1 MKILA
6 ELTVLSPAEIE
17 AIHRSSLR
25 ILEKAGVRI
34 PHPECLRTCAELGA
48 QAEAESCVVRFPS
61 AVMEEVLERIR
72 SLAAP
77 PGPSP
82 RKLEGRISTGIY
94 VADYRTNTRRLG
106 LLDDIRKGI
115 ALVEHLKNIP
125 TSNAVVVPSD
135 VPAELADVVAFQ
147 TIYAYSRKPGDTYV
161 LSPAS
166 AGHILKMARVMD
178 RRVTY
183 LLDTVSPLQ
192 FRKENLE
199 IAVLFA
205 RAGQRVSIGP
215 MSMAGATAPVSLAG
229 SLVLQNAE
237 ALASLFLVYGL
248 TGRAAA
254 YTSTPHSMDMRTLL
268 CSFGSPNQAL
278 FGVAVAQL
286 ARRYGLPA
294 EVNAGL
300 SDALRPD
307 FQCGFEKAA
316 SAIFSGLAGASA
328 IGAQG
333 IAGSDQGF
341 SFEQLVI
348 DNEWLE
354 AYNYLLDGFEVSEE
368 TLAEELIARVG
379 PGGSYFGEDHTAA
392 HLRGSYFFSKLF
404 SRDDGE
410 AWRKRGAIDV
420 LVRAGEFVDAVTA
433 GYRDREPVCTPAQF
447 SALEEI
453 VRAAAATSTPAT

>member
-1 MKILA
+1 MTVHA

-25 ILEKAGVRI
+25 VLEKTGVRI
-34 PHPECLRTCAELGA
+34 PHPECLRICAELGA
-48 QAEAESCVVRFPS
+48 LVDAGSEVVRFPS
-61 AVMEEVLERIR
+61 PAMEDVLGRIR
-72 SLAAP
+72 ALAP
-77 PGPSP
+77 PPEPGP
-82 RKLEGRISTGIY
+82 RKLQGRVSTGIY
-94 VADYRTNTRRLG
+94 LVDYRTNSRRLG
-106 LLDDIRKGI
+106 LLDDVRKGI
-115 ALVEHLKNIP
+115 ALVEYLKNIP

-135 VPAELADVVAFQ
+135 VPSELADVVSFQ
-147 TIYAYSRKPGDTYV
+147 TIFAYSRKPGDTYV

-166 AGHILKMARVMD
+166 AGPILEMALVMD
-178 RRVTY
+178 RRLTY

-199 IAVLFA
+199 IAVMFA

-215 MSMAGATAPVSLAG
+215 MSMAGATAPVTLAG
-229 SLVLQNAE
+229 ALVLQNTE

-294 EVNAGL
+294 ETNAGL

-316 SAIFSGLAGASA
+316 SAIFSGLAGVSA

-341 SFEQLVI
+341 SFEQLVL
-348 DNEWLE
+348 DNEWLD

-368 TLAEELIARVG
+368 TLAAELIERVG
-379 PGGSYFGEDHTAA
+379 PGGSYFGEDHTVA
-392 HLRGSYFFSKLF
+392 HLRDSYFFSKLF
-404 SRDDGE
+404 GRDDWE
-410 AWRKRGAIDV
+410 SWLKRGRKDA
-420 LVRAGEFVDAVTA
+420 LTRAGEFVDAVTA
-433 GYRDREPVCTPAQF
+433 GYRKREPVCTPSQF

-453 VRAAAATSTPAT
+453 VRAAARSQTA